1 MSYSQLLDIRG
12 DKGQEIQYQNL
23 NAVIGTEFCEQWK
36 ALKREMDVDI
46 RVLGGQG
53 GSGLLMHSCLPAFQ
67 RPGLKM
73 AYVDTDEDGAQFMQ
87 DWLKAYRLD
96 VAVCSGITNIPS
108 ATEQL
113 IYRFDIAPK
122 AALSQRDL
130 NRMKSLNQ
138 LRVITLIPPIDR
150 WAGGIEVPEWIN
162 SCTWLRGCRLS
173 EDRIDWTVIASDS
186 VTTEVDRRTIRKF
199 EASAG

>member
-23 NAVIGTEFCEQWK
+23 NAVIGTEFCEQLK
-36 ALKREMDVDI
+36 ALKRVMGVDI

-73 AYVDTDEDGAQFMQ
+73 AYVDTDEDGAQFMR
-87 DWLKAYRLD
+87 DWLKTYRLD
-96 VAVCSGITNIPS
+96 VVVCSSITNIPS
-108 ATEQL
+108 ETEQL
-113 IYRFDIAPK
+113 IYRFDIGTK
-122 AALSQRDL
+122 AVLSQRDL
-130 NRMKSLNQ
+130 NWMESLNQ

-173 EDRIDWTVIASDS
+173 EDRIDWTLVASDS
-186 VTTEVDRRTIRKF
+186 ATTEIDRRTIGQF
-199 EASAG
+199 ETTAG